1 MSKILVMAGSPRK
14 EGNTD
19 TLVKAF
25 TEGSLKNN
33 EVDIIR
39 AADLDIHPCIGCN
52 SCASREDGTCF
63 RRDDMDMVIEKMKAA
78 DVIVMA
84 SPLYF
89 CEISAQ
95 LKMVMDRLHAPVRKQ
110 LPVKKLALIAVG
122 ASKEEDMFEVLKLH
136 YASLISHFHLEDAG
150 MVLVSGV
157 RKKGELSDKDIKAA
171 YELGLSIS

>member
-25 TEGSLKNN
+25 AE
-33 EVDIIR
+33 
-39 AADLDIHPCIGCN
+39 
-52 SCASREDGTCF
+52 
-63 RRDDMDMVIEKMKAA
+63 
-78 DVIVMA
+78 
-84 SPLYF
+84 
-89 CEISAQ
+89 
-95 LKMVMDRLHAPVRKQ
+95 
-110 LPVKKLALIAVG
+110 G

-157 RKKGELSDKDIKAA
+157 REKGELSDKDIKAA